1 MKIEKTSYTI
11 DKSVNDSALPK
22 GLNLVLL
29 ADFHDGDCEAVLNI
43 VRDDVPDVILIPGDV
58 VLGYFPEGS
67 AMVIDR
73 CGNILPFLRGCAEI
87 APTYMSVGNHE
98 CLLCD
103 EELEIL
109 KSTGIDLL
117 DNEWTELS
125 VYDKCS
131 EEPGE
136 RILIGGLTS
145 AHVISYRRF
154 REQCNKESNTYE
166 RYPYRPRPR
175 DIGRY
180 PADRE
185 WLEDFARQEGYKI
198 LLCHH
203 PEYWALREPMIRD
216 KTIDLVLSGHAHG
229 GQWQIL
235 GHGIFAPGQGLLPKY
250 THGVHYG
257 PYGRLI
263 ISRGLSNPYSFAP
276 RWGNPP
282 EIVFLRFV

>member
-1 MKIEKTSYTI
+1 M
-11 DKSVNDSALPK
+11 
-22 GLNLVLL
+22 
-29 ADFHDGDCEAVLNI
+29 
-43 VRDDVPDVILIPGDV
+43 PDVILIPGDV

-109 KSTGIDLL
+109 KSTGINLL

-180 PADRE
+180 PADSE
-185 WLEDFARQEGYKI
+185 WLEDFVRQEGYKI

-203 PEYWALREPMIRD
+203 PEYYPRYLKGHDIPLI
-216 KTIDLVLSGHAHG
+216 LSGHAHG
-229 GQWQIL
+229 GQIR
-235 GHGIFAPGQGLLPKY
+235 IFGQGLFAPDQGIFPRL
-250 THGVHYG
+250 TSGVKDD
-257 PYGRLI
+257 RLV
-263 ISRGLSNPYSFAP
+263 ISRGLANRQWVPRLFNPT
-276 RWGNPP
+276 
-282 EIVFLRFV
+282 EIVYVSGGHPEPQAKE

>member
-58 VLGYFPEGS
+58 
-67 AMVIDR
+67 
-73 CGNILPFLRGCAEI
+73 
-87 APTYMSVGNHE
+87 
-98 CLLCD
+98 
-103 EELEIL
+103 ELEIL
-109 KSTGIDLL
+109 KSTGINLL

-180 PADRE
+180 PADSE

-282 EIVFLRFV
+282 EVVYLRF